1 MRSLLHLLVHFGDSD
16 GSTTAVLSGPT
27 AGRRRPLRGFLSPQ
41 LPLSPCRCP
50 PGASWPFNAQ
60 PRSGR
65 YPKAGRGA
73 GPARRPRGLPQSGE
87 EAAAAHPHP
96 PPGESPATLLNIP
109 QLRAAL
115 TKLPKSVG
123 EADPDPCVC
132 GRGGGGAQALSA
144 HPGSPPTR
152 AGGPYPRPGLP
163 LSRSPLATA
172 SRPGPRPEARPVPAP
187 LNGGRGPAVR
197 PAQAVRGRRAALAP
211 LHGKRRAPRPP
222 RRLSLALLRPR
233 RWTPCPGRWPAA
245 PPAPLGCAGRGGGG
259 PSPGDHRV

>member
-16 GSTTAVLSGPT
+16 GSTTAILSGPT

-132 GRGGGGAQALSA
+132 GRGGGSTGPLR
-144 HPGSPPTR
+144 PPR
-152 AGGPYPRPGLP
+152 QPPDAGGRPLPPARPPAEP
-163 LSRSPLATA
+163 LSPGNRLPSGSSP
-172 SRPGPRPEARPVPAP
+172 
-187 LNGGRGPAVR
+187 RGPAGACPFKWR
-197 PAQAVRGRRAALAP
+197 P
-211 LHGKRRAPRPP
+211 
-222 RRLSLALLRPR
+222 RPR
-233 RWTPCPGRWPAA
+233 RASRSGSSRAS
-245 PPAPLGCAGRGGGG
+245 RRSR
-259 PSPGDHRV
+259 PSPW

>member
-109 QLRAAL
+109 QLRAAMG
-115 TKLPKSVG
+115 VG
-123 EADPDPCVC
+123 EAVRLRVGEEGLEEGMQWGYNLGWKGDALRMQL
-132 GRGGGGAQALSA
+132 GMQLGWNRNGMGLHLGAQLGWGGWNRDALGIELGV
-144 HPGSPPTR
+144 HQENTGD
-152 AGGPYPRPGLP
+152 
-163 LSRSPLATA
+163 ATGMQWGWNRDDWNA
-172 SRPGPRPEARPVPAP
+172 TKISYR
-187 LNGGRGPAVR
+187 
-197 PAQAVRGRRAALAP
+197 
-211 LHGKRRAPRPP
+211 
-222 RRLSLALLRPR
+222 
-233 RWTPCPGRWPAA
+233 
-245 PPAPLGCAGRGGGG
+245 
-259 PSPGDHRV
+259 

>member
-132 GRGGGGAQALSA
+132 GRGGGE
-144 HPGSPPTR
+144 HRPSPPTQAAPRRGR
-152 AGGPYPRPGLP
+152 AAPTPGP
-163 LSRSPLATA
+163 A
-172 SRPGPRPEARPVPAP
+172 SR
-187 LNGGRGPAVR
+187 
-197 PAQAVRGRRAALAP
+197 
-211 LHGKRRAPRPP
+211 
-222 RRLSLALLRPR
+222 
-233 RWTPCPGRWPAA
+233 
-245 PPAPLGCAGRGGGG
+245 
-259 PSPGDHRV
+259 